1 MTSRK
6 MTRAEQSRQSQA
18 DTIAIERGEAR
29 ILFNTWLLK
38 GELQKPWFK
47 AYYEKMVKIH
57 GRDYAERIRGYMTLE
72 REAHEKIH
80 NAQRATGSPI
90 TDGLVAEVEASL
102 DGGEKAGTDNQR
114 GKAQP

>member
-1 MTSRK
+1 

-47 AYYEKMVKIH
+47 AYYQKMVEIH
-57 GRDYAERIRGYMTLE
+57 GRNYAERIRGYMTME
-72 REAHEKIH
+72 RETHEKIH
-80 NAQRATGSPI
+80 NAQRSTGSSAI
-90 TDGLVAEVEASL
+90 DGLVAEAEASL
-102 DGGEKAGTDNQR
+102 DGGQKAGTDGQR
-114 GKAQP
+114 TKAKP

>member
-38 GELQKPWFK
+38 GDQQRLWFK
-47 AYYEKMVKIH
+47 QYWVNMVKLR
-57 GRDYAERIRGYMTLE
+57 GMEYAERIRTNMTME
-72 REAHEKIH
+72 RESHEKIH
-80 NAQRATGSPI
+80 NAQRSTGSSAS
-90 TDGLVAEVEASL
+90 DGLVAEVEASL
-102 DGGEKAGTDNQR
+102 AGGQKAGVDGHRT
-114 GKAQP
+114 KT